1 MSKHWLWLGCLALAA
16 GCAPPD
22 PESTQDYV
30 RDDHRLG
37 DVINDVRSSDDAV
50 SLDAAALLA
59 RYGPEDKA
67 ALPALI
73 KAATEDP
80 DPRVRI
86 ATIRAMSH
94 ILPPTRESEAAINKA
109 MNDTDP
115 TVRKFAIHACHDMF
129 HKEAPPPE
137 NPPSP

>member
-1 MSKHWLWLGCLALAA
+1 MSKHWLRLGCLALAA

-22 PESTQDYV
+22 PESAQDYV
-30 RDDHRLG
+30 RDDRRLG
-37 DVINDVRSSDDAV
+37 DVINDVRSENDEISN
-50 SLDAAALLA
+50 DAAALLD

-73 KAATEDP
+73 KSATEDP

-86 ATIRAMSH
+86 AAIRAMSH
-94 ILPPTRESEAAINKA
+94 ILPPTRESEAAITKA

-115 TVRKFAIHACHDMF
+115 VVRKCAIRACRNMF
-129 HKEAPPPE
+129 HKEPPPPE